1 MGKAIIKPQSNKTFD
16 VKKFFVENKYVFYMI
31 IIMLFG
37 IIVRIYEFGA
47 LPAGLNQDEA
57 YAGYDAE
64 RKAIR
69 KEVRQEM
76 EMNTIEVNRYINAAK
91 NRRAA
96 YQRRHK
102 KD

>member
-1 MGKAIIKPQSNKTFD
+1 MECPCRHC
-16 VKKFFVENKYVFYMI
+16 ENRSV
-31 IIMLFG
+31 G
-37 IIVRIYEFGA
+37 CHSHC
-47 LPAGLNQDEA
+47 EA